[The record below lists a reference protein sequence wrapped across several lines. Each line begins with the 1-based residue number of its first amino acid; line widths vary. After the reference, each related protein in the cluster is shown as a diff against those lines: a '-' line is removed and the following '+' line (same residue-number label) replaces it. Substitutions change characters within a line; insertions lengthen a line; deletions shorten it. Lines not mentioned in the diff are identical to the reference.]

1 MKKFIAATVLLI
13 GAQSATANSFLSAQT
28 DVPFVGNVKNDRMA
42 MLVVGCVFAYVKN
55 HEKETRD
62 IVAEGIKGIA
72 LEEIF
77 GKVVS
82 GSVTPDSVNTHVK
95 RFAPSN
101 KTALSLGKDCIKA
114 VVKHVGVNPA
124 VDFLNN
130 STK

>member
-13 GAQSATANSFLSAQT
+13 GAQNATANSFLSAQT
-28 DVPFVGNVKNDRMA
+28 DVPFVGSVKNERMA
-42 MLVVGCVFAYVKN
+42 LLAVGCIFAYVKN

-77 GKVVS
+77 GRVIS
-82 GSVTPDSVNTHVK
+82 GSVTPGSVNTQVK

-101 KTALSLGKDCIKA
+101 KTALSVAKDSLKA
-114 VVKHVGVNPA
+114 VVKHIGVNPA